1 MDTTSPFFVPALASP
16 RGWVMTP
23 AKGDGPLPTPAME
36 PNDSHHQLLS
46 VPSISESS
54 SAKAPTLPKKEMKKT
69 ACLTPAK
76 RWGNFQRQAWRRK
89 KAVALTEEEY
99 LRLVAQPCVFCSA
112 REKIGVDRV
121 RNSESYTRE
130 NAAPCCGRC
139 NMAKRDMDLRA
150 FVSWARDVAKAT
162 RPVGPLEGGSTSPL

>member
-1 MDTTSPFFVPALASP
+1 
-16 RGWVMTP
+16 
-23 AKGDGPLPTPAME
+23 
-36 PNDSHHQLLS
+36 
-46 VPSISESS
+46 
-54 SAKAPTLPKKEMKKT
+54 MKKA

-76 RWGNFQRQAWRRK
+76 RWGNFQRQALRRK
-89 KAVALTEEEY
+89 KAMALTKEEY

-130 NAAPCCGRC
+130 NAAPCYGRC

-162 RPVGPLEGGSTSPL
+162 RPVGPLEGSSTSPL